1 MNEEIPM
8 KVIYQAV
15 LAAGITATAPSAL
28 AGLST
33 SDAVGLCK
41 AQAGVEFVQ
50 DGVNTRIKFQGL
62 RRRSGA
68 TEIRLQVYPKGSE
81 SFNATCKLNGKTGE
95 IISLARAGAPADALV
110 QTAER

>member
-1 MNEEIPM
+1 M

-15 LAAGITATAPSAL
+15 LAAAITAAAAPGAL

-41 AQAGVEFVQ
+41 TQAGVEFAQ
-50 DGVNTRIKFQGL
+50 DGVNTRIKFRGS

-68 TEIRLQVYPKGSE
+68 TEIRLQVYPKGSD
-81 SFNATCKLNGKTGE
+81 SFNATCNLNGKTGE
-95 IISLARAGAPADALV
+95 IISLAREGAPADAMV

>member
-1 MNEEIPM
+1 MQ
-8 KVIYQAV
+8 VIYQVV
-15 LAAGITATAPSAL
+15 LAAAITAAAVPSAL

-41 AQAGVEFVQ
+41 TQAGVEFAQ
-50 DGVNTRIKFQGL
+50 DGVSTRIKFRGL
-62 RRRSGA
+62 RRHSAA
-68 TEIRLQVYPKGSE
+68 TEIRLQVYPKGSD

-95 IISLARAGAPADALV
+95 IISLARAGAPPDAMV